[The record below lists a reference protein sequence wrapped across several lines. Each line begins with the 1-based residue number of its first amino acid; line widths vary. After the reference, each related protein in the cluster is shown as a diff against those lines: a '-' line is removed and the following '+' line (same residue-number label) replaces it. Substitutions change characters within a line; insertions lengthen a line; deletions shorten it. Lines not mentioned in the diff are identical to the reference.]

1 MPIAPFA
8 IYRPGP
14 PDKVGYGAVTN
25 SQKEGVVAH
34 SMEGPLAAALAEL
47 DRPDRQASWHFSVA
61 RGGEIYQH
69 YDTDLVVWA
78 SGSPEANRRF
88 VAVEHEGWAGERLTP
103 QQVEALARI
112 IAWCAEVYGWPVIQ
126 RGETLWEHR
135 EMTRFGSAPTS
146 CPSGRI
152 PWPEVLAAVARL
164 RTGKGGRDEM
174 PDSRLDEK
182 VRYRVVGPALDIV
195 EREGTLADFLRDLA
209 NGYVILPT
217 GVVFQGGVEAVLD
230 TPTSILG
237 EPPEQQQ
244 TVRKHLANLIKHV
257 FDRSIH
263 AQAEH

>member
-1 MPIAPFA
+1 MPWAPFA
-8 IYRPGP
+8 IRRPGP
-14 PDKVGYGAVTN
+14 AEKVGYGPLRSSA
-25 SQKEGVVAH
+25 KEGIVAH
-34 SMEGPLAAALAEL
+34 SMEGLLGAAFGEL
-47 DRPDRQASWHFSVA
+47 DRPDRQASWHFSIA

-78 SGSPEANRRF
+78 SGSYEANRRF

-103 QQVEALARI
+103 EQVEALARI
-112 IAWCAEVYGWPVIQ
+112 IVWCADVYGWAVIQ
-126 RGETLWEHR
+126 RQVTLWEHR
-135 EMTRFGSAPTS
+135 EMTRFASPPTS

-152 PWPEVLAAVARL
+152 PWPEVLAAVARM
-164 RTGKGGRDEM
+164 REKGGRDEM

-182 VRYRVVGPALDIV
+182 VRYRVIGPALDVV

-217 GVVFQGGVEAVLD
+217 GVVFQGAVEAALD

-244 TVRKHLANLIKHV
+244 SVRRHLANLIGHV
-257 FDRSIH
+257 FDSKAHGRR
-263 AQAEH
+263 